1 MEAFPQNIGGLI
13 GESKNEKKSEKRLWD
28 LSLKFVE
35 GRQWLSYD
43 KRVSQFI
50 TANLQADGQSR
61 VTVNLLINIYR
72 NVLSRLALSYPSIAV
87 MPATPSAEDILKAKT
102 SEMALQYYW
111 HRDDMKHKLEKLIQ
125 WLLTTGTAATH
136 TFYDSSEK
144 RILTEVYGAYDIFFE
159 RAVISPEDSRWIALR
174 TYTTKYELKKAYPDH
189 AKEIDQTSMSDEDNY
204 GLISSG
210 TTNEPPKD
218 RVELFEIYWR
228 DGRHAIVV
236 GGTYLHKGKWSTK
249 TYPVNIYR
257 YTEVPRRLW
266 GISMLAPALDLQMLY
281 NRARSQVIH
290 NVELMGNPKWL
301 IPKTAGINTHALTS
315 KPGEKVF
322 YNPAGGAP
330 QQVAAAP
337 LPGYMLDN
345 ISRIQSEMMDTIGIH
360 SVTLGKR
367 AVGVTSGKAMTTLSE
382 KDTSQ
387 LQITQ
392 EGVERGV
399 TKVGKVVLELM
410 KRHYTEDRMMRTL
423 DQYGQV
429 AFNALKNTDIID
441 EPDIFLQAGSLFRD
455 EAQDRDAKVMQLLE
469 MKLIEPEAALQELS
483 FRTGNKN
490 VSEKAQSISHATDML
505 DAVRM
510 GGEIEIFSSDD
521 IKTFKEVFSEFM
533 RTTEFYEMPPPTQE
547 YLRDALVA
555 IATASAPNEDYENLL
570 AANKVFPRGT
580 SDPDPAA
587 IAKQMMAPGSQSAQS
602 QVAQEQ
608 AARAQQ
614 TGSMASAERSM
625 TRGSE
630 AGMSNMR
637 QGGGIL

>member
-1 MEAFPQNIGGLI
+1 MEKFPQNIRGLI
-13 GESKNEKKSEKRLWD
+13 AESKNEKKTEKRLWD

-43 KRVSQFI
+43 KRISQFI
-50 TANLQADGQSR
+50 TSNLQTDGQSR

-111 HRDDMKHKLEKLIQ
+111 HRDDMKHKLEQLVK

-159 RAVISPEDSRWIALR
+159 RAVISPSDSQWIALR
-174 TYTTKYELKKAYPDH
+174 TYATKSELKRVYPEH
-189 AKEIDQTSMSDEDNY
+189 AEAIQQTSISDEDNY

-236 GGTYLHKGKWSTK
+236 GGIYLHKGKWTTK
-249 TYPVNIYR
+249 TFPVQIYR

-301 IPKTAGINTHALTS
+301 VPKTAGINTHSLTS

-367 AVGVTSGKAMTTLSE
+367 AVGVTSG
-382 KDTSQ
+382 
-387 LQITQ
+387 
-392 EGVERGV
+392 
-399 TKVGKVVLELM
+399 
-410 KRHYTEDRMMRTL
+410 H
-423 DQYGQV
+423 
-429 AFNALKNTDIID
+429 
-441 EPDIFLQAGSLFRD
+441 
-455 EAQDRDAKVMQLLE
+455 
-469 MKLIEPEAALQELS
+469 
-483 FRTGNKN
+483 
-490 VSEKAQSISHATDML
+490 
-505 DAVRM
+505 
-510 GGEIEIFSSDD
+510 
-521 IKTFKEVFSEFM
+521 
-533 RTTEFYEMPPPTQE
+533 
-547 YLRDALVA
+547 
-555 IATASAPNEDYENLL
+555 
-570 AANKVFPRGT
+570 
-580 SDPDPAA
+580 
-587 IAKQMMAPGSQSAQS
+587 
-602 QVAQEQ
+602 
-608 AARAQQ
+608 
-614 TGSMASAERSM
+614 
-625 TRGSE
+625 
-630 AGMSNMR
+630 
-637 QGGGIL
+637 

>member
-1 MEAFPQNIGGLI
+1 MEGFPQNIGGI
-13 GESKNEKKSEKRLWD
+13 ITESKSEKTSERRLWD

-43 KRVSQFI
+43 KNISQFV
-50 TANLQADGQSR
+50 TSRMNAESQSR
-61 VTVNLLINIYR
+61 VTVNLLLNIYR

-87 MPATPSAEDILKAKT
+87 MPASPSAEDVFKAKS

-111 HRDDMKHKLEKLIQ
+111 HRADMKHEIEKLIK
-125 WLLTTGTAATH
+125 WLLTCGTAATH
-136 TFYDSSEK
+136 TYFSSDESN
-144 RILTEVYGAYDIFFE
+144 IVTEVYGAYDIFFE
-159 RAVISPEDSRWIALR
+159 KGVIHPNDSRWVGLR
-174 TYTTKYELKKAYPDH
+174 SYSTKRELKKVYPEH
-189 AKEIDQTSMSDEDNY
+189 AEEIERSSLPDSENY

-218 RVELFEIYWR
+218 RVEVIEVYWR
-228 DGRHAIVV
+228 DGRHAIVT
-236 GGTYLHKGKWSTK
+236 GSTYLHKGKWTTK
-249 TYPVNIYR
+249 TFPVQIYR

-266 GISMLAPALDLQMLY
+266 GLSMVAPALDLQLLY

-301 IPKTAGINTHALTS
+301 IPKTAGVSSQALTS
-315 KPGEKVF
+315 RPGEKIY

-330 QQVAAAP
+330 QQIAAAP

-345 ISRIQSEMMDTIGIH
+345 ISRIQSEMMDTVGIH

-392 EGVERGV
+392 EAIERGV
-399 TKVGKVVLELM
+399 TELGRLVLELM
-410 KRHYTEDRMMRTL
+410 KKHYSEDRMIRIL

-429 AFNALKNTDIID
+429 TFKALKNTDIVD
-441 EPDIFLQAGSLFRD
+441 KPEIFLQAGSLFRD

-469 MKLIEPEAALQELS
+469 MGLIEKEDALQELS

-490 VSEKAQSISHATDML
+490 VSERAQAIGHAQDML
-505 DAVRM
+505 DAVKM
-510 GGEIEIFSSDD
+510 GGQIEIFASDD
-521 IKTFKEVFSEFM
+521 IDTFKKVFGEFV
-533 RTTEFYEMPPPTQE
+533 RTSEFYELPPPTQE
-547 YLRDALVA
+547 YLRDVLVS
-555 IATASAPNEDYENLL
+555 IATAEAPQEEHEGAL
-570 AANKVFPRGT
+570 ASQKIFPRT
-580 SDPDPAA
+580 SPQADPSSIARTIASPA
-587 IAKQMMAPGSQSAQS
+587 SQGAQA
-602 QVAQEQ
+602 QIAQEQ
-608 AARAQQ
+608 AAKQQ
-614 TGSMASAERSM
+614 AIGSMASAERMM
-625 TRGSE
+625 TRRSE
-630 AGMSNMR
+630 GNMSNIR